1 MNSENFEFKLLSLYW
16 LENMN
21 EELDLCAHGKLF
33 VKIGDEIICDENTFE
48 ITVSSTALYLMRT
61 LEENYKKD
69 DYASQLLPCC
79 GFNFFAENEN
89 DDFVNIVGCP
99 SGIDWTITHTDN
111 KKIKHVT
118 EKGNEAELEFEIYKQ
133 LVLEFAD
140 KIEAFYRKSKQ
151 KVIVENDYN
160 KIGYSAFWNEWNTLR
175 KKWK

>member
-16 LENMN
+16 LGNMN

-33 VKIGDEIICDENTFE
+33 VKIGDEIICDENTSE

-79 GFNFFAENEN
+79 AFNFFAENEN

-118 EKGNEAELEFEIYKQ
+118 EKGNEAELEFKIYK
-133 LVLEFAD
+133 
-140 KIEAFYRKSKQ
+140 KIILNLLIKLKTFTEKVNQKS
-151 KVIVENDYN
+151 
-160 KIGYSAFWNEWNTLR
+160 
-175 KKWK
+175 

>member
-16 LENMN
+16 LGNMN

-33 VKIGDEIICDENTFE
+33 VKIGDEIICDENTSE

-99 SGIDWTITHTDN
+99 SGIDNNSHR
-111 KKIKHVT
+111 
-118 EKGNEAELEFEIYKQ
+118 Q
-133 LVLEFAD
+133 
-140 KIEAFYRKSKQ
+140 
-151 KVIVENDYN
+151 
-160 KIGYSAFWNEWNTLR
+160 
-175 KKWK
+175 